1 MKARALASIK
11 KGAPLPGTPSSPTA
25 LCFVLD
31 RSGSMNSKVTQQSD
45 ELRMTAFAGKRMA
58 RSKGG
63 LMGKVAAKGVGNAQ
77 AEATEASLWEAL
89 KSAVASLMAVQ
100 GQSYALVGAVAFD
113 HDIEVCLPVMPSGQ
127 DAQATLAAALD
138 EIKPRGTTRMY
149 GAIRTM
155 LEDAMEEDVAI
166 HMVIVTDGMDNM
178 STQDDKDFC
187 NQWCGPLVQQGKLKM
202 GCAAILPTAQHEE
215 FKSNLENVLGIP
227 VSDEWCSTIDRETIT
242 LKSLAEALLALV
254 LKFSAAAI
262 TKAQSLSLPS
272 RSATTT
278 STTTTAD
285 ADTTTTDADITDA
298 DTADADTTTTTT
310 TTTTTA
316 PDPLPSEDPP
326 TYEESQAAASTS
338 TPSSDSPDESHQT
351 DPETDE
357 SPPPPSS
364 AEDDEPQPAQPM
376 AKVVAKASSLL
387 KSFGRRTKKK

>member
-278 STTTTAD
+278 TTTTTTG
-285 ADTTTTDADITDA
+285 ADTTTTDAD
-298 DTADADTTTTTT
+298 
-310 TTTTTA
+310 TTTA

>member
-1 MKARALASIK
+1 
-11 KGAPLPGTPSSPTA
+11 
-25 LCFVLD
+25 
-31 RSGSMNSKVTQQSD
+31 
-45 ELRMTAFAGKRMA
+45 
-58 RSKGG
+58 
-63 LMGKVAAKGVGNAQ
+63 MGKIAAKGVGNAQ
-77 AEATEASLWEAL
+77 TEATEASLWEAL
-89 KSAVASLMAVQ
+89 RSAVASLMAVQ
-100 GQSYALVGAVAFD
+100 SQSYALVGAVAFD
-113 HDIEVCLPVMPSGQ
+113 HDIEICLPVMPSGE
-127 DAQATLAAALD
+127 DAETALAAALD
-138 EIKPRGTTRMY
+138 EIEPRGTTRMY

-155 LEDAMEEDVAI
+155 LEDAMAEDVAI

-278 STTTTAD
+278 TTTTTTG
-285 ADTTTTDADITDA
+285 ADTTTTDAD
-298 DTADADTTTTTT
+298 
-310 TTTTTA
+310 TTTA